1 MHLPA
6 IDPHSARLYVL
17 IARAH
22 RRAVIFRRGPTRL
35 VRLLAWNLARDTIE
49 PGQWFKGRIYERR
62 CDLSPDG
69 ELLAY
74 FAATHRPPY
83 YSWTAISRPPWL
95 TALVLWPKGD
105 CWGGGGLFESPL
117 WFKLNHRT
125 APATMSAKRDET
137 ALIAAKRILFRRD
150 HPDTA
155 DETAVADGFTV
166 PKRMRVEPLGDRPGW
181 GEDDPICWMRLQRDG
196 WRLLGDPAAARYHG
210 VTGPF
215 GWSYPVPLVIE
226 KGLQA
231 KKGILQLSTHAVFE
245 RQGRTYVQTAALV
258 NAEGGSLDL
267 GRIDWADLDHNGDV
281 LYAAEGCLYRLDPV
295 QAFKSGTGLT
305 AAKQVADLNDMVF
318 EPIKA
323 PDNATRWRG

>member
-6 IDPHSARLYVL
+6 VDSQSARLYVL
-17 IARAH
+17 VARAH

-35 VRLLAWNLARDTIE
+35 VRLLAWNLAKDTIE

-83 YSWTAISRPPWL
+83 CSWTAISRPPWL

-117 WFKLNHRT
+117 WFKLNHRV
-125 APATMSAKRDET
+125 APAATSMNREEAG
-137 ALIAAKRILFRRD
+137 LIGAKRILFRRD

-155 DETAVADGFTV
+155 DETVVADGFVV
-166 PKRMRVEPLGDRPGW
+166 PKRMRVDPLGDRPGW

-196 WRLLGDPAAARYHG
+196 WRLLGTPAAARYHG
-210 VTGPF
+210 IKAPF
-215 GWSYPVPLVIE
+215 LFSHPVPVVIE
-226 KGLQA
+226 KSLRA
-231 KKGILQLSTHAVFE
+231 KQGALRLSTHAWGE
-245 RQGRTYVQTAALV
+245 DQGRTYVQTATLM
-258 NAEGGSLDL
+258 NAGGISIDL
-267 GRIDWADLDHNGDV
+267 GRVDWADLDHNGDV
-281 LYAAEGCLYRLDPV
+281 LYAAEGCLYRLDPA
-295 QAFKSGTGLT
+295 QAFKSSTGL
-305 AAKQVADLNDMVF
+305 AARLVADLNDMAF

-323 PDNATRWRG
+323 PDSATRWRR